1 MTVIT
6 CIHCSLAYLP
16 QNDSPIFLLV
26 SPEYNQN
33 FAGVEYEDLEE
44 PEKDE
49 QAIDFL
55 IGKTF
60 DIYSSLVN
68 FDISLIQLHVN
79 VTSYFD
85 YYEYVF

>member
-1 MTVIT
+1 M
-6 CIHCSLAYLP
+6 
-16 QNDSPIFLLV
+16 FLLV

-60 DIYSSLVN
+60 PSTYT
-68 FDISLIQLHVN
+68 LHLL
-79 VTSYFD
+79 TSTFLSSYFD
-85 YYEYVF
+85 HYEYIFYTI